1 MAKPIMEIRRAKGK
15 FSTCNTCGARADRG
29 TEVHEVELG
38 IGSQSLLVCLCTDC
52 LDKFTDMLWRYQ
64 GELS

>member
-29 TEVHEVELG
+29 AEVHEVELG
-38 IGSQSLLVCLCTDC
+38 IGS
-52 LDKFTDMLWRYQ
+52 
-64 GELS
+64 